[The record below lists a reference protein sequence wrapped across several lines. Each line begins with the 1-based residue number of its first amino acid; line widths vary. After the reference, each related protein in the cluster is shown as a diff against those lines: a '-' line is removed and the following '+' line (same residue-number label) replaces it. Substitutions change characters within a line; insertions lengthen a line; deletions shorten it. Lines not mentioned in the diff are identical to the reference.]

1 MLQAL
6 NVLSSV
12 LGSCLRGALQDR
24 KVFHRM
30 LSTTI
35 WRSYSWGGRN
45 SEGTVLKTCAI
56 STTQAT
62 SPALNKND
70 LVGKILVTQN
80 WTTTTSKE

>member
-6 NVLSSV
+6 TVLSSV
-12 LGSCLRGALQDR
+12 PGSCLRGVLQDR

-30 LSTTI
+30 LS
-35 WRSYSWGGRN
+35 RSYSWEGRK

-70 LVGKILVTQN
+70 LVGNILLTQN
-80 WTTTTSKE
+80 WTTTTTKE

>member
-12 LGSCLRGALQDR
+12 PRSCLRGALQDR

-30 LSTTI
+30 LSRTI
-35 WRSYSWGGRN
+35 WRSYSWEGRK
-45 SEGTVLKTCAI
+45 SEGTVLKTCAV

-70 LVGKILVTQN
+70 LVGNILVTQN
-80 WTTTTSKE
+80 WTTTTTKE

>member
-12 LGSCLRGALQDR
+12 LGSCLRGELQDR
-24 KVFHRM
+24 KLFRRM
-30 LSTTI
+30 LSRTI
-35 WRSYSWGGRN
+35 WRSYSWEGRK

-62 SPALNKND
+62 SPALIKND
-70 LVGKILVTQN
+70 LVGNILVTQN
-80 WTTTTSKE
+80 WTTTTTKE